1 MKVDKSLTSGST
13 TMLVLKLLEN
23 QDMYGYQMI
32 EDLEQ
37 KSNNVFTLKAGTLYP
52 ILHSLEQ
59 QGMITAYEG
68 LSEEGRTRKYYK
80 ITEKGKKLF
89 QEKKEEWTVYA
100 TAVKDVLGGVSYVTV

>member
-13 TMLVLKLLEN
+13 TMLILKLLEN

-32 EDLEQ
+32 EELEK
-37 KSNNVFTLKAGTLYP
+37 KSNNIFTLKAGTLYP

-68 LSEEGRTRKYYK
+68 LSDEGRTRKYYQ

-89 QEKKEEWTVYA
+89 QEKKEEWTTYA
-100 TAVKDVLGGVSYVTV
+100 RAVKEVLGGVSYVIG